1 MERREVRV
9 TGYSTV
15 TRGKV
20 KLSTISGR
28 TILQVTGLDNEVFAN
43 IELLLPFGI
52 VASPTADSDVLLMQV
67 NNQRSHVV
75 ALGSDNLADA
85 QTDLQPG
92 EMGMR
97 VGNRMVLLR
106 LDHTLVQDPNK
117 IVLQAP
123 ELYWSPDG
131 TAMHRLAT
139 DTHTHNQPSDGA
151 GDAEEPT
158 DTPNTVTGMLT
169 G

>member
-1 MERREVRV
+1 MDS
-9 TGYSTV
+9 STI

-20 KLSTISGR
+20 KISQIAGR

-43 IELLLPFGI
+43 IELLLPFGV
-52 VASPTADSDVLLMQV
+52 VASPTQGSDVLLMQV
-67 NNQRSHVV
+67 NGQRSHVV

-85 QTDLQPG
+85 QPDLQPG
-92 EMGMR
+92 EMGLR
-97 VGNRMVLLR
+97 VGSRMVILR
-106 LDHTLVQDPNK
+106 LDHTLVQDPSK

-131 TAMHRLAT
+131 IAMHKLAT
-139 DTHTHNQPSDGA
+139 DTHTHDQPNDSA
-151 GDAEEPT
+151 GDAEPPT
-158 DTPNTVTGMLT
+158 TAPNTGAGMIS